1 MTKLNSK
8 LFNACTKRQRG
19 AQPEHSI
26 QHDRERGSEHKHRS
40 GTSSVL
46 PAPALQAIPPK
57 GNYRVRVLTDRAIA
71 SISMDTQLWEHCSY
85 DHTNDGDLGK
95 PLSRGLEPAQ
105 SAGRR
110 GRGPSAA
117 PSPPLGVPLPPRAQR
132 PGPARGISRVK
143 NQPHGQGHGEPPG
156 LSLKTGFHRL
166 HRHEGDAMQPA
177 HGPARLRPA
186 WFVCWP
192 GCCAKTP

>member
-8 LFNACTKRQRG
+8 LFNACTKRHRG
-19 AQPEHSI
+19 TQPEHSI

-46 PAPALQAIPPK
+46 PAPAFQAIPPK

-71 SISMDTQLWEHCSY
+71 SISMDTQLWEHCGY

-95 PLSRGLEPAQ
+95 PLSRGPEPAQ
-105 SAGRR
+105 SAGRQ
-110 GRGPSAA
+110 GPARPRPL
-117 PSPPLGVPLPPRAQR
+117 PSGVPLPAS
-132 PGPARGISRVK
+132 GISGVK
-143 NQPHGQGHGEPPG
+143 NQPHGQGHREPPG